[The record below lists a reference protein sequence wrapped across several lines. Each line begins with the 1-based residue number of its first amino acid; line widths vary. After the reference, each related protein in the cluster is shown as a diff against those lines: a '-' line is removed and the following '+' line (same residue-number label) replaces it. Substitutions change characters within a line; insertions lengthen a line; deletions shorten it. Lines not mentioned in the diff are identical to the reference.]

1 MLDKPGVYK
10 LLKERGI
17 PYQNYDH
24 VPIFSVEDG
33 DRLHV
38 HHGEGDTRSL
48 FLRDRKHRNYYLLTL
63 PCHKELDLNVLR
75 TRISSKRLSLAD
87 PEELQHFLGV
97 QRGWVNPLSILNDS
111 EKKVIMVFDGDLQGQ
126 KIGYHPMAN
135 DATIFVSF
143 EATYQLIAE
152 HGNSMVVCEI

>member
-10 LLKERGI
+10 LLEERGI
-17 PYQNYDH
+17 AYQNFDH
-24 VPIFSVEDG
+24 VPIFTVEEG

-48 FLRDRKHRNYYLLTL
+48 FLRDRKHRDFYLLTL
-63 PCHKELDLNVLR
+63 PCHKELDLTVLR
-75 TRISSKRLSLAD
+75 TRISSRRLGLAD

-97 QRGWVNPLSILNDS
+97 QHGWVNPLSILNDS
-111 EKKVIMVFDGDLQGQ
+111 EKKVTMVFDASLQGQ
-126 KIGYHPMAN
+126 RIGYHPMAN

-152 HGNSMVVCEI
+152 HGNPIILCEI